1 MRKICTLHL
10 FNFRRVQSF
19 RPIREEEVS
28 RVTSNVESG
37 KPLDI
42 NEMMMSLT
50 ISIICRISLGKKY
63 DDDAKERQHFIGMLT
78 ESQAMFGNFFYGD
91 YFPGMRWLDKLN
103 GMVDRLDRN
112 FRDLDNFYQEVI
124 DQHRDPN
131 RPKPER
137 EDIIDVLLRI
147 KEERGSSIDLNW
159 DHIKGVLMNVFVAGT
174 DTSAA
179 TVIWAMTFLITNPPA
194 LKKAQQEI
202 RAHVGTKGFVDED
215 DVQELP
221 YLKAIVK
228 ETFRLQPAVPLL
240 VPRETVQDSQI
251 GGYDIPAKTVVF
263 VNAWAIGRDP
273 EAWARPDDFYPERF
287 LGSEVDFKGVD
298 FELVPFG
305 AGRRGCPGIHMGI
318 ATVDLA
324 LANLLYRFDWELP
337 PGTEREDVDF
347 DVLPGITMHKK
358 NHLWLVPKIPAA

>member
-1 MRKICTLHL
+1 
-10 FNFRRVQSF
+10 
-19 RPIREEEVS
+19 
-28 RVTSNVESG
+28 
-37 KPLDI
+37 
-42 NEMMMSLT
+42 
-50 ISIICRISLGKKY
+50 
-63 DDDAKERQHFIGMLT
+63 
-78 ESQAMFGNFFYGD
+78 
-91 YFPGMRWLDKLN
+91 
-103 GMVDRLDRN
+103 
-112 FRDLDNFYQEVI
+112 
-124 DQHRDPN
+124 
-131 RPKPER
+131 
-137 EDIIDVLLRI
+137 
-147 KEERGSSIDLNW
+147 
-159 DHIKGVLMNVFVAGT
+159 
-174 DTSAA
+174 
-179 TVIWAMTFLITNPPA
+179 MTFLITNPPA

-263 VNAWAIGRDP
+263 VNAWAIGR
-273 EAWARPDDFYPERF
+273 F